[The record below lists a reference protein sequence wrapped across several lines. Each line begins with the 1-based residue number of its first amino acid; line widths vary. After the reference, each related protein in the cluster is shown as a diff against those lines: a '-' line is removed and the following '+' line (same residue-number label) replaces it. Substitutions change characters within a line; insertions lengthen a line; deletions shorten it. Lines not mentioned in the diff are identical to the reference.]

1 MTPFSTQPYS
11 TYNDQSFTQH
21 TMSRQLGSLHRS
33 NSHPA
38 NLQNPVPI
46 IPLFAFPPPDFV
58 INIPSSTNSD
68 TYTDTSVFRTISQ
81 FNNSD
86 LETPDEFANS
96 EPSPST
102 YSQTNSQNFSQPPF
116 KPINTSYPLPSLS
129 VPSYPSQVTPTYPSS
144 LTDRSTNNSPDIPQV
159 SSELDNYITLQQQI
173 IHPDTFTINHL
184 SSVTANSSPSTPT
197 PLSDHTQSQNSTET
211 STSTNR
217 AYRTF
222 KRKFPNNPFTTKP
235 GTAKEYIDHPK
246 HKNTRQFLQTNLP
259 SFPQYTL
266 NTSTINDNNTNY
278 VDEYVLI
285 PTLHWISY
293 YHYSNPLYLPLY
305 NTFTDTKNC
314 KDMLHKLTTALKL
327 QQFTYVGFK
336 KLLKEFTAP
345 RANEFTIEYSD
356 HNIIRPNHDQFLDD
370 DRFANPQLT
379 EKFFISTPYIFTI
392 NIFDKRHDHIISEAL
407 INAHA
412 YQSFLEKFDLFT
424 LTFHFLTPH
433 ERDLHCSHDIMLR
446 TKQTHTYTDYRFI
459 QNHFHLHT
467 PSRQPHHRFQFINS
481 KYTSPFFL
489 NFTYC
494 IKDTNL
500 HGILRNY
507 DPIN

>member
-1 MTPFSTQPYS
+1 
-11 TYNDQSFTQH
+11 
-21 TMSRQLGSLHRS
+21 MSRQLGSLHRS

-68 TYTDTSVFRTISQ
+68 TNTDTSVFRTISQ

-86 LETPDEFANS
+86 LETSDEFANS

-102 YSQTNSQNFSQPPF
+102 YSQTNSQKFSQPPF

-129 VPSYPSQVTPTYPSS
+129 TPSYPSQVTPTYPSS
-144 LTDRSTNNSPDIPQV
+144 LTDRSTNNSPDIPQL

-173 IHPDTFTINHL
+173 THHDTFTINHL
-184 SSVTANSSPSTPT
+184 SSLTANSGPSTPT

-222 KRKFPNNPFTTKP
+222 KRKFPNHPFTTKP

-266 NTSTINDNNTNY
+266 NTSTINDNTTNY

-285 PTLHWISY
+285 PTLHWTSY

-305 NTFTDTKNC
+305 NTFTDTENC

-336 KLLKEFTAP
+336 KLLKKFTAP
-345 RANEFTIEYSD
+345 RANEFTIEYYD
-356 HNIIRPNHDQFLDD
+356 HNIIRPNHDQFPDD

-379 EKFFISTPYIFTI
+379 EIFLSPHH
-392 NIFDKRHDHIISEAL
+392 IFS
-407 INAHA
+407 
-412 YQSFLEKFDLFT
+412 Q
-424 LTFHFLTPH
+424 LTFL
-433 ERDLHCSHDIMLR
+433 
-446 TKQTHTYTDYRFI
+446 
-459 QNHFHLHT
+459 
-467 PSRQPHHRFQFINS
+467 
-481 KYTSPFFL
+481 
-489 NFTYC
+489 
-494 IKDTNL
+494 IKDTTTSFQKPSL
-500 HGILRNY
+500 THK
-507 DPIN
+507 PIKAF